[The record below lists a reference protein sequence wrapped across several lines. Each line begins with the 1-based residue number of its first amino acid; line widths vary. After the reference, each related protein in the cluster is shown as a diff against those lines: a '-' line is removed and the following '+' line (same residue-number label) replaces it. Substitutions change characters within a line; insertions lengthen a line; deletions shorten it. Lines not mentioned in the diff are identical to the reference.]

1 MTAHERTGWRDQEIS
16 ERHRTW
22 GFNCPAVD
30 VDFMLIEYDEGVP
43 VAIID
48 YKFGLHRDVSPGAA
62 NHRAQQNLYVKS
74 DHQFYPVPH
83 YIVTYE
89 TKPSWRFRIRAVGVY
104 AHIYMK
110 VAGGSELKTFC
121 ESEYVAW
128 LYEMRRQ
135 QRRRREQRVIA

>member
-1 MTAHERTGWRDQEIS
+1 VSATERTGWRDQEIS
-16 ERHRTW
+16 ARHRRW

-30 VDFMLIEYDEGVP
+30 VDFMLIEYDEGIP

-48 YKFGLHRDVSPGAA
+48 YKLGLQREVEPTAA
-62 NHRAQQNLYVKS
+62 NHRAQQNLYVKAN
-74 DHQFYPVPH
+74 HQYIPVPH

-89 TKPSWRFRIRAVGVY
+89 TQPAWRFRIRAVGVY
-104 AHIYMK
+104 ALIYMK
-110 VAGGSELKTFC
+110 VAGGTELRTLS

-128 LYEMRRQ
+128 LYEMRSQ